1 MILPRT
7 NRFSKARVIIIIRL
21 RFVETV
27 LYGFVRNSLEI
38 RIIYLKELKQTE
50 KVNWLQ
56 NRSVPLEIE

>member
-56 NRSVPLEIE
+56 NRSVPSEIE